1 MENNKIIFFGRVTDI
16 DDPLL
21 IGRIRVEPKDEVQA
35 YIYPENFNPKTDK
48 WKESDP
54 LIFTPL
60 IPYYFNQ
67 IPQVGEY
74 VHIFYSNKAEPID
87 ANKFYIQGP
96 ISRPWNNKKEDYNNA
111 QSVLA
116 SGEKLQQAFSP
127 IDPTTG
133 KVNVSLTGVY
143 PLPGDNAVLGRGTAD
158 VVVKEN
164 EVLIRAGKTLSSGNN
179 NIPVVRNDLRSFL
192 QISSFELENVNNG
205 TETVTSETFED
216 ISTKTYVQWSVTNLN
231 SVSATYDGKVSVYSL
246 PGNNDNYKVSVI
258 NQSIDLLAGQTISP
272 IYEITFTGKSLSDAS
287 TIINELIRGVNE
299 GEISWDPSLG
309 YPNQTIS
316 NQFPFF
322 YGPDQTTYE
331 YIVTGF
337 ASLANATSNILQSS
351 KVMLLNNKVSLS
363 YAYDERGFGLVWKRS
378 PEKLGILPELKSV
391 EIEKRDYLVQPVTYS
406 VLGGDK
412 LYLLTNKSKNKFQI
426 DLKDTLYGI
435 PQSKLAIDIYNRTN
449 SMVRGEE
456 LMVLL
461 NQIVDFMLT
470 HVHAFP
476 GLPPIKEYPNAGV
489 SGRKIQETIN
499 NAENNILNQN
509 IRIN

>member
-1 MENNKIIFFGRVTDI
+1 
-16 DDPLL
+16 
-21 IGRIRVEPKDEVQA
+21 
-35 YIYPENFNPKTDK
+35 
-48 WKESDP
+48 
-54 LIFTPL
+54 
-60 IPYYFNQ
+60 
-67 IPQVGEY
+67 
-74 VHIFYSNKAEPID
+74 
-87 ANKFYIQGP
+87 
-96 ISRPWNNKKEDYNNA
+96 
-111 QSVLA
+111 VLA

>member
-1 MENNKIIFFGRVTDI
+1 M
-16 DDPLL
+16 
-21 IGRIRVEPKDEVQA
+21 
-35 YIYPENFNPKTDK
+35 
-48 WKESDP
+48 
-54 LIFTPL
+54 
-60 IPYYFNQ
+60 
-67 IPQVGEY
+67 
-74 VHIFYSNKAEPID
+74 
-87 ANKFYIQGP
+87 
-96 ISRPWNNKKEDYNNA
+96 
-111 QSVLA
+111 
-116 SGEKLQQAFSP
+116 
-127 IDPTTG
+127 
-133 KVNVSLTGVY
+133 
-143 PLPGDNAVLGRGTAD
+143 
-158 VVVKEN
+158 
-164 EVLIRAGKTLSSGNN
+164 
-179 NIPVVRNDLRSFL
+179 
-192 QISSFELENVNNG
+192 
-205 TETVTSETFED
+205 
-216 ISTKTYVQWSVTNLN
+216 
-231 SVSATYDGKVSVYSL
+231 
-246 PGNNDNYKVSVI
+246 
-258 NQSIDLLAGQTISP
+258 
-272 IYEITFTGKSLSDAS
+272 
-287 TIINELIRGVNE
+287 IRGVNE